1 MIEVG
6 QSLPEATLRR
16 IGADGPEEVK
26 LSEFTKGGKT
36 ILFGVPGAFTPTCS
50 SAHMPSFIRTADAL
64 REKGVTAIVCI
75 SVNDAHVMRHWA
87 EATGANEAGI
97 HCLADADASLTEA
110 LGLVYDAPL
119 PGMFRRCRR
128 FALIAE
134 DGVVTEFHLEQPGVC
149 EVSTGEAM
157 LAAL

>member
-6 QSLPEATLRR
+6 QPLPEATLRR
-16 IGADGPEEVK
+16 IGANGPEEVA
-26 LSEFTKGGKT
+26 LSGVTKGRKV

-50 SAHMPSFIRTADAL
+50 SAHMPSFVRTADAL
-64 REKGVTAIVCI
+64 RDKGVDEIVCV

-87 EATGANEAGI
+87 EATGANGAGI
-97 HCLADADASLTEA
+97 LCLADSDAALTEA
-110 LGLVYDAPL
+110 LGLVFDNAAA
-119 PGMFRRCRR
+119 GMFRRCRR